1 MGPVFSSVI
10 KLVGIIKMP
19 PAQSRIDFNVALYK
33 SSTAYLLKIV
43 LSFALFFARQG
54 GLVITYLLTVAI
66 FLIVSYLFKYIEI
79 VFFNNIHS
87 ILTCII
93 GLGITFIIL
102 IFLTTAIMYVI
113 VPATKELLNRGKNLI
128 KRKAV

>member
-1 MGPVFSSVI
+1 MICASI
-10 KLVGIIKMP
+10 NL
-19 PAQSRIDFNVALYK
+19 
-33 SSTAYLLKIV
+33 V
-43 LSFALFFARQG
+43 LSFALIKPYGIDGLLFATSLAYFVNIILKAKDTAKTNLKKLG
-54 GLVITYLLTVAI
+54 VYKLVITYLLTVAI